1 MQVGKV
7 LQGRYQLQQP
17 LGHNTS
23 HQNAARQTWLAL
35 DHSPCQIAAQ
45 PTASATG
52 TPQPVVIK
60 LLAFSPQ
67 LQWDEWKLFEREA
80 QILQQLDHP
89 RVPRCHAQFSLEP
102 VAGVAWCALVQDH
115 IPGTSLQQLL
125 DRGYRFSETEVRQI
139 ATEVL
144 EILADLHRLCPPVLH
159 RDLKPSNLILT
170 PEQQIYVVDFGAGQN
185 QAIATGGSFTVVGT
199 YGYTPMEQFGGR
211 TVPAS
216 DLYAL
221 GATLVHL
228 LTGIDPADLPQRHLQ
243 LQWHAHAP
251 SNLSPRLAGWI
262 DTLIAP
268 AVEQRFSSA
277 EQALAAIAHPVAH
290 PVTYPVAA
298 VVGVESNS
306 IDGRANGQANGQ
318 AIAPQPAHSQIQV
331 HQSPDTLHIKIP
343 APQGAWSTSARLG
356 GKLLLTTGMLSLP
369 IWLAV
374 LAIVP
379 LTPLAV
385 FPESM
390 MPLVI
395 CTPFLLF
402 LHAFFLAGLGVFS
415 GWGQEMVQVLQL
427 LQGQHSLS
435 LNQHCVAIESRFG
448 GVTYRGQHEFIRNIE
463 QVRTASLGRIAL
475 QAIGKTHLFGWGLAA
490 AEQEWL
496 VQEMQAWLQAHG
508 SATILSAESQ
518 ER

>member
-1 MQVGKV
+1 MQAGQI
-7 LQGRYQLQQP
+7 LQGRYQLQEP

-35 DHSPCQIAAQ
+35 DRVPHQ
-45 PTASATG
+45 TADQLTTLETG
-52 TPQPVVIK
+52 PAEPVVIK

-89 RVPRCHAQFSLEP
+89 RVPRCRAQFSLEP
-102 VAGVAWCALVQDH
+102 VAGVAWCGLVQDY

-125 DRGYRFSETEVRQI
+125 NQGYRFSETEVQQI

-144 EILADLHRLCPPVLH
+144 EILADLHGLCPPVLH

-228 LTGIDPADLPQRHLQ
+228 LTGIDPADLPQRQLQ

-251 SNLSPRLAGWI
+251 SSLSPSLARWI
-262 DTLIAP
+262 DRLIAP

-290 PVTYPVAA
+290 PGIA

-306 IDGRANGQANGQ
+306 VDAQVNGRA
-318 AIAPQPAHSQIQV
+318 IVSQPAHSQIQV

-343 APQGAWSTSARLG
+343 APQGAWSTAARLG

-369 IWLAV
+369 VWLVV
-374 LAIVP
+374 LAIAP

-402 LHAFFLAGLGVFS
+402 FHAFFLAGLGVFS
-415 GWGQEMVQVLQL
+415 SLQQEMLQVLQL

-435 LNQHCVAIESRFG
+435 LNQHCLAIESRFG
-448 GVTYRGQHEFIRNIE
+448 GVTYGGQHELTRNIE

-475 QAIGKTHLFGWGLAA
+475 QAIGKTHLFGWGLAP

-496 VQEMQAWLQAHG
+496 VQEMQAWLQAHD
-508 SATILSAESQ
+508 SHDSMAVLSAEPH
-518 ER
+518 EL